1 MVLGEESISP
11 PSRARGVFYGWWL
24 VGITGFVMIVG
35 IVPLFQGLAAW
46 FVVLKH
52 NFPTWSR
59 GEMSWAFAVTRAE
72 GSLVGPVEGILVDR
86 LGPRRM
92 VLIGMPV
99 LGVGF
104 LLFSQVNNLWQLYVA
119 FLVMGL
125 GTGLGTWLPL
135 MTAVNSWFSRRRARA
150 IGVAFGIFA
159 SGGIVLVPALVWSI
173 DPDAERF
180 GWRTIAAAIGV
191 VIILLAFP
199 ISRLVRNRPEEYG
212 QRPEGDIPAQIQDVA
227 QHGGVSGSAA
237 EETGFTWQEAI
248 RTRTFWLISFGHAGT
263 GVVISTVTVH
273 LGLML
278 EDRGLS
284 LQTIG
289 WVVATFTAVT
299 AAFTFVGGY
308 AGDRVP
314 IRLAAFGFSFLQP
327 VAIVVLLF
335 ANSAPVAFLFAV
347 VLGMGFGG
355 RNAVTLALR
364 GVYFGRKAFAS
375 IVGISLVP
383 LNICQITA
391 PLAAGYIF
399 DATSSYAISLI
410 VVVVL
415 SAFSSCLFIFLGDPP
430 PEYRSGGTEVRRG
443 V

>member
-1 MVLGEESISP
+1 
-11 PSRARGVFYGWWL
+11 
-24 VGITGFVMIVG
+24 
-35 IVPLFQGLAAW
+35 
-46 FVVLKH
+46 
-52 NFPTWSR
+52 
-59 GEMSWAFAVTRAE
+59 MSWAFVVTRAE
-72 GSLVGPVEGILVDR
+72 GSLIGPVEGILVDR
-86 LGPRRM
+86 MGSRRM

-104 LLFSQVNNLWQLYVA
+104 LLFSQVNHLWQLYTA
-119 FLVMGL
+119 FLIMGL

-135 MTAVNSWFSRRRARA
+135 MTAINSWFSRRRARA
-150 IGVAFGIFA
+150 IGFAFGGFA
-159 SGGIVLVPALVWSI
+159 GGGIVLVPALAWAI

-180 GWRTIAAAIGV
+180 GWRIIAAAIGV
-191 VIILLAFP
+191 IIILLAFP

-212 QRPEGDIPAQIQDVA
+212 QRPDGDVPDVA
-227 QHGGVSGSAA
+227 QRTDVPGSAG
-237 EETGFTWQEAI
+237 EEAGFTWQQAI

-278 EDRGLS
+278 EDQGLS

-308 AGDRVP
+308 AGDRIP

-327 VAIVVLLF
+327 MAIIVLLF
-335 ANSAPVAFLFAV
+335 AHSAPVAFLFAV

-399 DATSSYAISLI
+399 DATSSYAVSLI

-415 SAFSSCLFIFLGDPP
+415 SALSSCLFIFLGDPP
-430 PEYRSGGTEVRRG
+430 PEFQLSGAEERRA